1 MATLHEASESRPE
14 RTGFW
19 LFAGHVVTLFSL
31 AASNILLGAT
41 LLSLP
46 WTRRRPVPWRD
57 LAPMLVPLGLY
68 VVLLGG
74 SIIASY
80 EPWVSLRSLTELF
93 TLSTLAVAP
102 LLLRRE
108 RQVRWAVDALVV
120 VSALV
125 ALQGLS
131 QYLIGYGDIDRRIR
145 GPFSHYMTF
154 SGVLLICDLLLITTM
169 VYAGR
174 WRSPWR
180 WVALAV
186 INVAIVGSYTRGAWV
201 ALGLTL
207 TALALLR
214 APRLLLAW
222 MPVAVVF
229 AVLAPVPLLHRV
241 TSIADVRDLSN
252 YDRLCMLEAGL
263 TMIRERPLFGQGPD
277 LVKRRYAIYRPPT
290 APRYTVPH
298 LHNNLLQLA
307 AERGLPALGAYLGLT
322 AAAMT
327 LAWRQFRREGGRRGP
342 RADLLAGSL
351 LAILAFN
358 LAGLF
363 ENSWGDTE
371 VQRAALFVL
380 AIPFCLRVA
389 ERGDIQASTGT
400 AVAPPA
406 GETATSR
413 GTMPS

>member
-1 MATLHEASESRPE
+1 
-14 RTGFW
+14 
-19 LFAGHVVTLFSL
+19 
-31 AASNILLGAT
+31 
-41 LLSLP
+41 
-46 WTRRRPVPWRD
+46 
-57 LAPMLVPLGLY
+57 MLVPLGLY

-186 INVAIVGSYTRGAWV
+186 INVAILGSYTRGAWV

-222 MPVAVVF
+222 VPVAVVF

-252 YDRLCMLEAGL
+252 YDRLCMMEAGL
-263 TMIRERPLFGQGPD
+263 TMIRERPLFGLGPD
-277 LVKRRYAIYRPPT
+277 LVRRRYAIYRPPT
-290 APRYTVPH
+290 APRYNVPH

-307 AERGLPALGAYLGLT
+307 AERGLPALGAYLALTGRGDDPGLAAVPARGRAAGT
-322 AAAMT
+322 AGRPPRGLPARPPRLQPGRAV
-327 LAWRQFRREGGRRGP
+327 REQLGGYRGP
-342 RADLLAGSL
+342 EAGFVRA
-351 LAILAFN
+351 
-358 LAGLF
+358 
-363 ENSWGDTE
+363 GDS
-371 VQRAALFVL
+371 VL
-380 AIPFCLRVA
+380 
-389 ERGDIQASTGT
+389 
-400 AVAPPA
+400 PA
-406 GETATSR
+406 GGGA
-413 GTMPS
+413 G